1 MEPFAQPS
9 VVWTETHEQKSR
21 SNIMA
26 RASTNGSAKDVSVED
41 LTNQIEIL
49 RKDLSDLTSTMSDM
63 GKAKKAQLADAA
75 AQQVEAAR
83 QKGIETADLLGS
95 HARDVQGQANDFVK
109 SQPATA
115 LGIAAGVGFLVG
127 LMSTRR

>member
-1 MEPFAQPS
+1 
-9 VVWTETHEQKSR
+9 
-21 SNIMA
+21 MA
-26 RASTNGSAKDVSVED
+26 RASTNGSTKDVSVQD
-41 LTNQIEIL
+41 LTDQIETL
-49 RKDLSDLTSTMSDM
+49 RKDLSDLTSTMADM

-75 AQQVEAAR
+75 AQQVETAR
-83 QKGIETADLLGS
+83 QKGIETADMLGG

>member
-1 MEPFAQPS
+1 
-9 VVWTETHEQKSR
+9 
-21 SNIMA
+21 MA
-26 RASTNGSAKDVSVED
+26 RASTNGSTKDVSVAD
-41 LTNQIEIL
+41 LTSQIETL
-49 RKDLSDLTSTMSDM
+49 RKDLSDLTGTIADLGRS
-63 GKAKKAQLADAA
+63 KKAELSDAA
-75 AQQVEAAR
+75 AQQVDAAR
-83 QKGIETADLLGS
+83 KKGIETADILGD

>member
-1 MEPFAQPS
+1 
-9 VVWTETHEQKSR
+9 
-21 SNIMA
+21 MA
-26 RASTNGSAKDVSVED
+26 RTNTNGSSSDVSVAD
-41 LTNQIEIL
+41 LTDQIETL
-49 RKDLSDLTSTMSDM
+49 RKDLSDLTGTIADI
-63 GKAKKAQLADAA
+63 GKTKKAQLADAA
-75 AQQVEAAR
+75 AQQVETAR
-83 QKGIETADLLGS
+83 QKGIETADLLGN

>member
-1 MEPFAQPS
+1 
-9 VVWTETHEQKSR
+9 
-21 SNIMA
+21 MA

-75 AQQVEAAR
+75 AEQVEGSR
-83 QKGIETADLLGS
+83 QKGIGTGDLLGS